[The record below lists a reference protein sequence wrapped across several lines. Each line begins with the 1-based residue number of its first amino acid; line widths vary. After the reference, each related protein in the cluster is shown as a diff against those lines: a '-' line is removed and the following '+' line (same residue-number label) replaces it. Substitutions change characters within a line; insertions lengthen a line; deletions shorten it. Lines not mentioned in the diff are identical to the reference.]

1 MLSSAKLYFPS
12 FSCPGLEITKLLEA
26 GIFLLDFKRYSFNSS
41 DWGDMELNRV
51 QFEKCQKVSD
61 GEFVRKKE
69 RVGSILEKMKL
80 W

>member
-1 MLSSAKLYFPS
+1 
-12 FSCPGLEITKLLEA
+12 
-26 GIFLLDFKRYSFNSS
+26 
-41 DWGDMELNRV
+41 MELNRV

-61 GEFVRKKE
+61 GEFVRKNE